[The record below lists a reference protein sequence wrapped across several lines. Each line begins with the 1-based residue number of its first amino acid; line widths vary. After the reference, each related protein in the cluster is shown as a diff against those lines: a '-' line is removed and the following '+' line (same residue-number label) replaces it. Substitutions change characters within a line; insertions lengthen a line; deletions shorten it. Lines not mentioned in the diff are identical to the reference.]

1 MFVKMLHR
9 GGLQMCLHMHI
20 NALEVELDAEVIS
33 DLMNSSGERKWFT
46 LGFRHIS
53 ITSGMHRGHT
63 FIHKS

>member
-33 DLMNSSGERKWFT
+33 DLMNSTGST
-46 LGFRHIS
+46 LGCRHIS
-53 ITSGMHRGHT
+53 ITSGMHRVHI

>member
-33 DLMNSSGERKWFT
+33 DLMNSSG
-46 LGFRHIS
+46 
-53 ITSGMHRGHT
+53 MHGGHT

>member
-1 MFVKMLHR
+1 
-9 GGLQMCLHMHI
+9 MCLHMHI